1 VDFFLFMKAIE
12 KAYRFLNLLSID
24 IAIGAI
30 ACGMYFAWVLH
41 VHVRPYALASLGITV
56 WIIYTADHLLDA
68 WKVKGRASTER
79 HRFHQDHFRILVVLM
94 TIAIGTDFILIFFI
108 KRPVLFAG
116 LYMIALVVVYLL
128 FHNKLT
134 FLKEVF
140 VALLYCVGVLL
151 PSLTVTD
158 VSLEIRHYILF
169 ISFFLL
175 ALINLLLFSLF
186 DRRNDEKDKRQS
198 FVTLFGERNTRSAI
212 IIFSSVNMLLL
223 FYLFFEWNGTL
234 VVIIPLLMNTVLVII
249 MIFNRWFETNS
260 RYRLLGDAIFLLPLL
275 YVAGEM
281 PY

>member
-1 VDFFLFMKAIE
+1 MNAIE

-30 ACGMYFAWVLH
+30 ACGMYFAWLLD

-68 WKVKGRASTER
+68 WKVKVRASTER
-79 HRFHQDHFRILVVLM
+79 HRFHQDHFRTLVVLV
-94 TIAIGTDFILIFFI
+94 TVAILIDFILIFFI

-134 FLKEVF
+134 FLKEFF

-158 VSLEIRHYILF
+158 VSLEMSHHILF
-169 ISFFLL
+169 VSFFLL

-186 DRRNDEKDKRQS
+186 DKTNDEKDKRQS
-198 FVTLFGERNTRSAI
+198 FVTLFGERTTRRI
-212 IIFSSVNMLLL
+212 IIVLSSVNMLLL
-223 FYLFFEWNGTL
+223 FYLFFKWNQML
-234 VVIIPLLMNTVLVII
+234 VVVIPFLMNTALIII
-249 MIFNRWFETNS
+249 MIFNRWFEKNG

-275 YVAGEM
+275 YLAGEM

>member
-1 VDFFLFMKAIE
+1 MNAIE

-30 ACGMYFAWVLH
+30 ACGVYFAWVLD

-68 WKVKGRASTER
+68 WKVNGRASTER
-79 HRFHQDHFRILVVLM
+79 HRFHQDHFRILVVLV
-94 TIAIGTDFILIFFI
+94 TIAILIDFILIFFI

-134 FLKEVF
+134 FLKEFF

-158 VSLEIRHYILF
+158 VSLEMKHHILF

-186 DRRNDEKDKRQS
+186 DKKDDEKDKRQS
-198 FVTLFGERNTRSAI
+198 FVTLSGERATRWI
-212 IIFSSVNMLLL
+212 IIVLSSANMLLL
-223 FYLFFEWNGTL
+223 SYLFFKWNETL
-234 VVIIPLLMNTVLVII
+234 VVIIPFLMNTALIII
-249 MIFNRWFETNS
+249 MIFNRWFEKNS

-275 YVAGEM
+275 YLAGEM

>member
-1 VDFFLFMKAIE
+1 VDFFHFMNVIE
-12 KAYRFLNLLSID
+12 RAYRFLNLLSID

-79 HRFHQDHFRILVVLM
+79 HRFHQDNFTILVVLL
-94 TIAIGTDFILIFFI
+94 TIAIVIDFILIFFI

-116 LYMIALVVVYLL
+116 LYMIGLVVVYLL

-134 FLKEVF
+134 FLKEFF
-140 VALLYCVGVLL
+140 VALLYCIGVLL

-158 VSLEIRHYILF
+158 VPIEMKHHVLF
-169 ISFFLL
+169 TSFFLM

-186 DRRNDEKDKRQS
+186 DRKNDEKDKRQS
-198 FVTLFGERNTRSAI
+198 FVTLFGERNTRTVI
-212 IIFSSVNMLLL
+212 IILSSVNMTLL
-223 FYLFFEWNGTL
+223 FYLFFGWNETL
-234 VVIIPLLMNTVLVII
+234 VVIIPFVMSIALTII
-249 MIFNRWFETNS
+249 MIFSKWFEKNS
-260 RYRLLGDAIFLLPLL
+260 RYRLLGDAIFLFPLL

>member
-1 VDFFLFMKAIE
+1 MKAIE

-24 IAIGAI
+24 IAIGSI

-79 HRFHQDHFRILVVLM
+79 HRFHQDHFRILVVLV
-94 TIAIGTDFILIFFI
+94 TAAILIDFILIFFI

-134 FLKEVF
+134 FLKEFF

-158 VSLEIRHYILF
+158 VSLETKHHILF
-169 ISFFLL
+169 VSFFLL

-186 DRRNDEKDKRQS
+186 DKTNDEKDKRQS
-198 FVTLFGERNTRSAI
+198 FVTLFGERNTRRI
-212 IIFSSVNMLLL
+212 ITILSGVNMLLL
-223 FYLFFEWNGTL
+223 FYLFYKWNQML
-234 VVIIPLLMNTVLVII
+234 VVVIPFLMSTALIIII
-249 MIFNRWFETNS
+249 AFYRWFEKNS

-275 YVAGEM
+275 YQAGEM